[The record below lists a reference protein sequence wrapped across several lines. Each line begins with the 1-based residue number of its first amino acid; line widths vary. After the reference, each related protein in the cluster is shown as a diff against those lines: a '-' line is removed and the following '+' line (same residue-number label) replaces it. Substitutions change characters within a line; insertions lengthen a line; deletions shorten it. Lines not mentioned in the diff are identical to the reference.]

1 MKNILIIFLLALP
14 MMAFSQSQMEMNAT
28 AAANYRKADK
38 DLNVVYQ
45 SVMKKHAKDAVFL
58 KSMKAAQKAW
68 IVFRNAEMIAKFP
81 HKDEANYYGSIFGLD
96 WNSTLQELTDKRTKE
111 LKVYLKETK

>member
-68 IVFRNAEMIAKFP
+68 IVFRNADMVRANGNCDYLRHFKFY
-81 HKDEANYYGSIFGLD
+81 HASSNQQI
-96 WNSTLQELTDKRTKE
+96 KE
-111 LKVYLKETK
+111 